1 MLTLSSRRG
10 SRVIP
15 ILALGLILVAIA
27 VLAASGNAR
36 SLATCTPSTWIPVP
50 VSHQSKGGGHTACD
64 AGAPMWA
71 YDVRLVNRAGTA
83 LAETLHT
90 AQDQSGS
97 GDRWTPLATCTGA
110 YIHNFYYI
118 NVGGTGKS
126 DTSGEYG
133 SPTPC

>member
-1 MLTLSSRRG
+1 MLTPSSGQAAR
-10 SRVIP
+10 
-15 ILALGLILVAIA
+15 LAPIA
-27 VLAASGNAR
+27 VLAGFIVMIGMYATTGNAR
-36 SLATCTPSTWIPVP
+36 ILATCTPQTWIPVP

-64 AGAPMWA
+64 AGAPNWA

-97 GDRWTPLATCTGA
+97 GDRWTPLVTCTGA
-110 YIHNFYYI
+110 YIHNYYYI

>member
-1 MLTLSSRRG
+1 
-10 SRVIP
+10 
-15 ILALGLILVAIA
+15 
-27 VLAASGNAR
+27 
-36 SLATCTPSTWIPVP
+36 
-50 VSHQSKGGGHTACD
+50 
-64 AGAPMWA
+64 MWA

>member
-1 MLTLSSRRG
+1 M
-10 SRVIP
+10 
-15 ILALGLILVAIA
+15 
-27 VLAASGNAR
+27 
-36 SLATCTPSTWIPVP
+36 P

-64 AGAPMWA
+64 AGAPNWA

-97 GDRWTPLATCTGA
+97 GDRWTPLVTCTGA
-110 YIHNFYYI
+110 YIHNYYYI